1 MKPFQFKHFSV
12 QQSNAALKVGTD
24 AMLLGALCAW
34 ENPQHLLDIGTG
46 TGVLSLMAAQRFPF
60 QTITAIDISEQAI
73 LDAQVNFQRATFPS
87 AFAALQTSIQDF
99 VCVKQYDAIICNP
112 PYFENSSKNE
122 QEELV
127 LARHTDALPFSIL
140 LKRIN
145 ELLTTNGKAW
155 LIFPADYLTY
165 FEEKLA
171 TTDLF
176 VTHEI
181 QLFGK
186 PGKLIRTIV
195 ALEKTKSNRQL
206 TSLTIRDENGSYSDA
221 YKNLTLDFHDRV
233 L

>member
-1 MKPFQFKHFSV
+1 MKPFQFKHFSLR
-12 QQSNAALKVGTD
+12 QSNAALKVGTD
-24 AMLLGALCAW
+24 AMILGALCDW

-60 QTITAIDISEQAI
+60 QTITAIDISEQALI
-73 LDAQVNFQRATFPS
+73 DARTNFQNAPFD
-87 AFAALQTSIQDF
+87 AEFAAIQTSLQDF
-99 VCVKQYDAIICNP
+99 ACKKQFDAIICNP

-127 LARHTDALPFSIL
+127 IARHTDALPFSIL

-145 ELLTTNGKAW
+145 ELLSTNGKAW
-155 LIFPADYLTY
+155 LIFPADYLTS

-195 ALEKTKSNRQL
+195 ALEKSKTNRQL
-206 TSLTIRDENGSYSDA
+206 TSLTIRDGDGLYSEA
-221 YKNLTLDFHDRV
+221 YKKLTLDFHDRV